1 MARHLAVPAATL
13 DRLMQKQQRRRPV
26 APASGEG
33 APAPAATARPLALQ
47 PGDLELLACVLAS
60 PKLAEGLDPAGIG
73 DAAPEVVELLA
84 WAAEGVALG
93 RATGPEVMRYLM
105 ARAEERAAL
114 RTLLSD
120 AHQRGAKTTEPAA
133 VLAGLV
139 AGRRRRAS
147 ESRRRAVRQQMQ
159 QALAVGDAARA
170 AELQNE
176 LLNGLRDVLPR
187 RPST

>member
-1 MARHLAVPAATL
+1 M
-13 DRLMQKQQRRRPV
+13 
-26 APASGEG
+26 
-33 APAPAATARPLALQ
+33 
-47 PGDLELLACVLAS
+47 LAS
-60 PKLAEGLDPAGIG
+60 PKLADGLDPAALG
-73 DAAPEVVELLA
+73 DVAPEVVEVLT

-93 RATGPEVMRYLM
+93 RAAAPELMRYLM
-105 ARAEERAAL
+105 ARAEERAGL

-120 AHQRGAKTTEPAA
+120 AHQRGAKTADPGA

-187 RPST
+187 RPAT